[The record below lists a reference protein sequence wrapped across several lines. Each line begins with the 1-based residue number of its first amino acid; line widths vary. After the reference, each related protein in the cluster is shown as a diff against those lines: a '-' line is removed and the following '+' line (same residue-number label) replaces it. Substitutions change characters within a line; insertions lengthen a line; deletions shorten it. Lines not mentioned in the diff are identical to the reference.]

1 MNPSPRQLLLQGL
14 AALRE
19 RHQRAQRRAAVHHVM
34 PDDNWYDPGPVKPR
48 QLDPNSRCPDCK
60 TGPMF
65 PPRSPVRAVLGQ
77 AAGWSDV
84 RLHRGRRRQPG
95 VTNQK
100 WR

>member
-48 QLDPNSRCPDCK
+48 QLDPNPRCPDCK

-65 PPRSPVRAVLGQ
+65 HPAHPFEPCWVKLPGGQMCGCIVGVVASPA
-77 AAGWSDV
+77 
-84 RLHRGRRRQPG
+84 
-95 VTNQK
+95 
-100 WR
+100 